1 MDQKQWEELHKKA
14 KEMSKKQYSSQVSDL
29 SSLTQKEVN
38 SIIKESQVDKDKLSE
53 LIKIINDSSKSNKQK
68 AKAIKTTK
76 DLAEVAVALIG
87 KLI

>member
-1 MDQKQWEELHKKA
+1 MDQKKWEELHEKA
-14 KEMSKKQYSSQVSDL
+14 KQMSKKQYSSQVSDL

-76 DLAEVAVALIG
+76 DLAEIAVALIG